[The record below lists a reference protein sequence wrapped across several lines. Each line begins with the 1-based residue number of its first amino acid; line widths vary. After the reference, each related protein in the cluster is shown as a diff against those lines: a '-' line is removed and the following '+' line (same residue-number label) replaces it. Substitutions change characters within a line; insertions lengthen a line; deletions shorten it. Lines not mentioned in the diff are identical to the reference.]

1 MALWVKNL
9 PTMQE
14 RQTDTSSSPRSG
26 RSSGEGHGNPLQY
39 SCLENPMDRESG
51 GLQSMR
57 LHRVQHDW
65 SDLRSIHDKKINYFS
80 VWQIM
85 TEYQRNILPLSCM
98 HFCKE
103 KLTFWQQMSCWFIAA
118 PFTEWDSFL
127 FTLPMVLYAQVFSCR
142 SASENQLSCLTE
154 EGPVCLDNKMLQN
167 LAHSKDRCSLR
178 LSAET
183 RSLFCTNFF
192 GYFFFLL
199 QKIYICSSL
208 TTMRLS
214 LVIYCLSR

>member
-1 MALWVKNL
+1 MPFGLIVSQFVK
-9 PTMQE
+9 TQ
-14 RQTDTSSSPRSG
+14 
-26 RSSGEGHGNPLQY
+26 
-39 SCLENPMDRESG
+39 
-51 GLQSMR
+51 QSN
-57 LHRVQHDW
+57 V
-65 SDLRSIHDKKINYFS
+65 LRSLGSSFS
-80 VWQIM
+80 CHSSAPDEVCQ
-85 TEYQRNILPLSCM
+85 ESRG
-98 HFCKE
+98 
-103 KLTFWQQMSCWFIAA
+103 IAA

-127 FTLPMVLYAQVFSCR
+127 FTPPMVLYAQVFSCR

-214 LVIYCLSR
+214 LVIYCLSH